1 MFVDLDWPLNASS
14 LLSASAELL
23 VWGSVTTITRNFVHR
38 SSPNWI
44 VGKGSD
50 HLQLIKFW
58 PSRAL
63 GKGVCGGA
71 LFLVIAI
78 YHSQRAVFASLW
90 ALVSWIMCCW
100 AHGLPTIQCLFCRI
114 CKIFCYNYCNDLLR
128 KIVLFRYLG
137 LSAKSYLPDRGL
149 LHFEAI
155 LASFY
160 RLGLSVG
167 VNGLSQFWM
176 KIAKWK
182 TPHAL
187 N

>member
-1 MFVDLDWPLNASS
+1 MTISSWLNFGHPAPSGR
-14 LLSASAELL
+14 ASAAGHFF
-23 VWGSVTTITRNFVHR
+23 W
-38 SSPNWI
+38 SSP
-44 VGKGSD
+44 
-50 HLQLIKFW
+50 
-58 PSRAL
+58 
-63 GKGVCGGA
+63 
-71 LFLVIAI
+71 

-114 CKIFCYNYCNDLLR
+114 CKIFCYYYCNDLLR

-182 TPHAL
+182 TPHICAKL
-187 N
+187 TIMVCVPHVDTVFDGRIFTRMTLCI